1 MRHVLSVDIGSTYTK
16 AALLDLDAPAV
27 LRREQRPTTQQD
39 LSLGFERV
47 VHVLADSD
55 IPIHLCSSAKGG
67 LAIAAIG
74 VVPDLTASVARLAAA
89 SAGGRITA
97 HYSYG
102 LTGVQVAEL
111 EVLRPDI
118 LLLCG
123 GTDGG
128 HERLVLKNAHA
139 IASSALSSTILYAGN
154 ASLQEEMREI
164 FRGRIL
170 VVTENVMPEIGR
182 LNIEPARAAIRAI
195 FLERIIEGHG
205 LAKAAQM
212 CAAAPKPT
220 PLAVYQLAE
229 ALNAVPAGWE
239 DTLLIDMGGATTDVY
254 SLCRAFR
261 GEEGMVLRGIE
272 EPALK
277 RTVEGDLGMRVSAR
291 AAADT
296 GSVYIQR
303 RLREAAVAP
312 ASFAA
317 WIERVAALPE
327 TLPGFPE
334 EQLFD
339 EILAE
344 ACLYHA
350 LLRHAGTAEEVWTP
364 GGKVRVQH
372 GKDLRDV
379 QRIVASGGWLARFSS
394 PAPVLCAL
402 AEAGRDSAGASLLPH
417 APSVLADRH
426 YLLPLLG
433 NLAAEYPVEI
443 AALARANLAMETIHA
458 G

>member
-1 MRHVLSVDIGSTYTK
+1 MRRVLSVDIGSTYTK
-16 AALLDLDAPAV
+16 AALFDLDAPAV
-27 LRREQRPTTQQD
+27 LRQEQRPTTQQD
-39 LSLGFERV
+39 LSVGFEQV
-47 VHVLADSD
+47 AGSLAEKD
-55 IPIHLCSSAKGG
+55 IPVYLSSSAKGG
-67 LAIAAIG
+67 LAIVAIG
-74 VVPDLTASVARLAAA
+74 VVPALTASVARLAAA
-89 SAGGRITA
+89 SAGGKIAA

-102 LTGVQVAEL
+102 LTGDQVAQIEA
-111 EVLRPDI
+111 LRPDI
-118 LLLCG
+118 VLLCG

-128 HERLVLKNAHA
+128 QERIVLKNARA
-139 IASSALSSTILYAGN
+139 IASSALSATILYAGTG
-154 ASLQEEMREI
+154 SLQEDVREV
-164 FRGRIL
+164 FRGWNLL
-170 VVTENVMPEIGR
+170 VAENVMPEIGR
-182 LNIEPARAAIRAI
+182 LNIEPARAAIRRI
-195 FLERIIEGHG
+195 FLDQIIDGHG
-205 LAKAAQM
+205 LARAAKA
-212 CAAAPKPT
+212 CAAPPKPT

-229 ALNAVPAGWE
+229 ALRAASVDWE
-239 DTLLIDMGGATTDVY
+239 DTLFIDMGGATTDVY
-254 SLCRAFR
+254 SLGKAFR

-291 AAADT
+291 SAADT
-296 GSVYIQR
+296 GSAYIQR
-303 RLREAAVAP
+303 RLGEVGADP
-312 ASFAA
+312 SSFAA
-317 WIERVAALPE
+317 WVKQVTAAPEMLPSLPE
-327 TLPGFPE
+327 DR
-334 EQLFD
+334 LFD

-344 ACLYHA
+344 SCLYHA

-402 AEAGRDSAGASLLPH
+402 AEASRDSAGASLLPH
-417 APSVLADRH
+417 APLVLADRH

-443 AALARANLAMETIHA
+443 AALARANFARETIHA